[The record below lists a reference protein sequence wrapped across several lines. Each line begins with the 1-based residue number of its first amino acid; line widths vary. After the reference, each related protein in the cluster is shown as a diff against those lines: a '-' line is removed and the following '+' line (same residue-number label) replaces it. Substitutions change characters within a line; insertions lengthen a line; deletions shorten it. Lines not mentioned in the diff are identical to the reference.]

1 MDCEGKRVMV
11 RGLAC
16 GVAVVVLGAVGC
28 GSEKPAPFTLRGSLT
43 LKDPV
48 ALDPNHVACS
58 GSGGEN
64 DIVQGAAVTVY
75 DAGGKVV
82 GSGSL
87 GSGRYAS
94 EDSTAPCLFPFSVPN
109 VPGGSKFYQ
118 VEVSHRGKVT
128 FSADEVKA
136 GKVGMSLGS

>member
-1 MDCEGKRVMV
+1 MV

-16 GVAVVVLGAVGC
+16 GVAVVVLGAGAVGC
-28 GSEKPAPFTLRGSLT
+28 GSEKSAPFMLRGSLT

-48 ALDPNHVACS
+48 ALDPNHVVCS
-58 GSGGEN
+58 GSGGEG
-64 DIVQGAAVTVY
+64 DIVQGATITVY

-94 EDSTAPCLFPFSVPN
+94 DDSVAPCVFRFSVPN